1 MKFLYYLS
9 AHLRFGW
16 LFAVLRSL
24 RKIPLL
30 KHLITLWD
38 PNSIRKNVAVS
49 LPERRVRVDFGTY
62 RLWVNLND
70 HIGYNTYI
78 RNEPFEMSV
87 YRIGRKLNLS
97 PNDIV
102 LDIGANIGTASVPLC
117 AETGCELIAVEASKH
132 NAGLLAQNIFENHLT
147 SKLLLVA
154 LVSAAYTTR
163 YVSLYLRDGNTG
175 ANSLHTEW
183 NPSVIDAGAERVPAE
198 TLDHLMKEEPVER
211 IKLIKIDVEG
221 AEADVLS
228 GAAAFLAKC
237 KAPILMEHRLDI
249 MQKYLRS
256 DLSEALGILQNTHH
270 VMALDKQGA
279 LQDFDENASYENIL
293 FIPNERLAEIT
304 GLLASPPVSP

>member
-132 NAGLLAQNIFENHLT
+132 NAGFLAQNIFENHLT

-154 LVSAAYTTR
+154 LVSAAYAAR

-175 ANSLHTEW
+175 ANSLHKEW

-198 TLDHLMKEEPVER
+198 TLDHLMKEEPAER

-221 AEADVLS
+221 AEAEVLS
-228 GAAAFLAKC
+228 GGAAFLARC
-237 KAPILMEHRLDI
+237 KAPILMEYRLDV

-256 DLSEALGILQNTHH
+256 DLSEVLGILRKTHQA
-270 VMALDKQGA
+270 MALDKQGA
-279 LQDFDENASYENIL
+279 LQDFDERASYENVL
-293 FIPNERLAEIT
+293 FVPNERLAEMT
-304 GLLASPPVSP
+304 GLLASTPISP